1 MLHGWG
7 SNAEDVAALAPTLNL
22 PNYRYLFP
30 NGPFPH
36 PQTPGGWMWYDL
48 STQDP
53 DGLAHSRQLL
63 LDWIQSLP
71 ETTGIPLSQTVLGGF
86 SQGGA
91 MTLEVGLG
99 LPVAGLI
106 VLSGYLHGL
115 DPEQDS
121 QSRPPTLIIHGRQD
135 EVVPLAAAQMAR
147 EALAASQ
154 VDYHEFDMGHEV
166 IPEALGTM
174 QQFIQK
180 L

>member
-7 SNAEDVAALAPTLNL
+7 SNAEDMAAFAPTLDL

-53 DGLAHSRQLL
+53 DGLAHSRKLL

-71 ETTGIPLSQTVLGGF
+71 EKTGIPLSQTILGGF

-121 QSRPPTLIIHGRQD
+121 QSCPPTLIIHGRQD
-135 EVVPLAAAQMAR
+135 EVVPLAAAQMTR
-147 EALAASQ
+147 ETLAASQ

-174 QQFIQK
+174 QQFIRT